1 MSDFIHFAGII
12 FANALNP
19 KKMKKTL
26 KLFAML
32 TMASAMGIGLA
43 SCEKEPSTTTVEPAA
58 LTANDLAGTMWRCL
72 FENSSVRQGVTMNT
86 SLECRLSFMDTEKGE
101 YYEKGVIE
109 LPDYPDYNQEVEMT
123 YAFCYSVHDNK
134 ILVAIELTDD
144 ETGEVYID
152 EAEYT
157 YDTDTDRI
165 ILDTDN
171 PQMER
176 SLGSDTYIFTRM

>member
-1 MSDFIHFAGII
+1 
-12 FANALNP
+12 
-19 KKMKKTL
+19 
-26 KLFAML
+26 
-32 TMASAMGIGLA
+32 
-43 SCEKEPSTTTVEPAA
+43 
-58 LTANDLAGTMWRCL
+58 
-72 FENSSVRQGVTMNT
+72 MNT
-86 SLECRLSFMDTEKGE
+86 SLECRLNFMDTEKGE

-109 LPDYPDYNQEVEMT
+109 LPDYPDYNHEVEMT

-134 ILVAIELTDD
+134 ILVAIEFTDD